1 LRIEKDDK
9 FTYNLKTIFR
19 FIAHDSKARAIQFNN
34 SLFNA
39 VNRLPDMP
47 YRYRASYYYDD
58 KKIRDL
64 IFKGYTIP
72 YLIDEAR
79 DKIILLDIFK
89 WSEQ

>member
-1 LRIEKDDK
+1 MQIARSDKYLHELDLHLEYIAKDSLNRALNFLDKLDKSIE
-9 FTYNLKTIFR
+9 T
-19 FIAHDSKARAIQFNN
+19 
-34 SLFNA
+34 
-39 VNRLPDMP
+39 LPDMP

-89 WSEQ
+89 WSER